1 MHMCTAWEEKTMR
14 KLLSVI
20 YYEYLMQLKR
30 IATWAV
36 LAAAVVISLI
46 DSFPS
51 AKNLARLEFL
61 SEPSYFIFRTLS
73 FGALLTAFGLM
84 FLISNRLTIDQKTG
98 MKHLI
103 MASPIT
109 KSQYILGKLIG
120 GFIYAYTVF
129 SLYLILNTLVFLHL
143 CRLTFHSRIA

>member
-1 MHMCTAWEEKTMR
+1 
-14 KLLSVI
+14 
-20 YYEYLMQLKR
+20 MQLKR

-103 MASPIT
+103 MASPI
-109 KSQYILGKLIG
+109 
-120 GFIYAYTVF
+120 
-129 SLYLILNTLVFLHL
+129 YLLQNRNGQSCKKNSPVLQL
-143 CRLTFHSRIA
+143 